1 MALLPSLLL
10 TIIVVGH
17 TWFIAAHARAWLL
30 TRAWSPYG
38 RPTLQA
44 LASFIA
50 FSVAYRLL
58 PPPLLLIIGTEL
70 TAGALGVYLTNTI
83 RTPPASVAP
92 RDLLLMRA
100 PRRPARHGAEPAQ
113 PQVEPIR
120 FRSLVP
126 SPSRM
131 RGRGRG

>member
-58 PPPLLLIIGTEL
+58 PPPLLLVIGTEL

-83 RTPPASVAP
+83 RTPRASVAP

-100 PRRPARHGAEPAQ
+100 PRRPASHGAGQAQ
-113 PQVEPIR
+113 P
-120 FRSLVP
+120 
-126 SPSRM
+126 
-131 RGRGRG
+131 RGAPGGAGRA

>member
-1 MALLPSLLL
+1 MALLPSILL
-10 TIIVVGH
+10 TVVVVGH
-17 TWFIAAHARAWLL
+17 SWFIAAHARAWLL

-44 LASFIA
+44 LASFSA
-50 FSVAYRLL
+50 FIVTYRLL

-83 RTPPASVAP
+83 RTPRSSVAP
-92 RDLLLMRA
+92 RDLLLLRA
-100 PRRPARHGAEPAQ
+100 PRRPALHGTEAPQ
-113 PQVEPIR
+113 PQVAPIK

-126 SPSRM
+126 SPSR
-131 RGRGRG
+131 GRGRDRG